1 MKTLSN
7 LLKLEHQM
15 KHKKKV
21 MKGMLMYR
29 WKLPRTPKAT
39 INVSKCSIGSQKKD
53 DYIYQENGQ
62 NTMQQKKL
70 AVATLLTKFLKKK
83 YSIIFQEPWTH

>member
-1 MKTLSN
+1 MTIGETIIKKTNGHLMKTLSN

-29 WKLPRTPKAT
+29 
-39 INVSKCSIGSQKKD
+39 
-53 DYIYQENGQ
+53 
-62 NTMQQKKL
+62 
-70 AVATLLTKFLKKK
+70 
-83 YSIIFQEPWTH
+83 